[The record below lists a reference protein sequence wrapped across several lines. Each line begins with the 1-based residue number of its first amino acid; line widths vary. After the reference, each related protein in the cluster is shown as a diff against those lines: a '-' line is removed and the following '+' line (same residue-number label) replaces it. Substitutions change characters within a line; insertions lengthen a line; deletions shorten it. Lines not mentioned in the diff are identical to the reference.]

1 VDRPSS
7 DLSSS
12 PAPFSSATD
21 LLAALDKREVTSR
34 ELTAMYLER
43 IARLDGDLGAIVTL
57 DAERA
62 LAAAGAA
69 DDARAAGDAAP
80 LLGLPITV
88 KDCFEIEG
96 VVTTC
101 GLPQRV
107 GAVGER
113 DAPPVARLRAAG
125 AVVLGTTNT
134 PPILGDLQTANDV
147 RGRTVNPWNASRA
160 AGGSSGGSAA
170 AVAAGLSALDL
181 GSDLAGS
188 IRLPAAWCGVY
199 GLVPSYG
206 IVSKR
211 GHIPGKPSPFGRPDV
226 SVAGPIARSVDDLE
240 LALGVLIGPEDEDAI
255 AYRIELPPPRPIRRA
270 VMWTRDSHCPLGPEM
285 AAALDA
291 AAADLEAAGV
301 EVVSLDGTWDLD
313 EWEHVFFGA
322 WTAEIT
328 SQIDDEVAAASAPRV
343 AAVHAQRHKA
353 WLDNDE
359 RRRELQA
366 RMAAL
371 FTEVDALV
379 CPVTPLPAIAH
390 DLAGAPDARTIDVG
404 GITLPYWRLSS
415 WCGLP
420 MVARTPAVS
429 VPLPPRTSGLP
440 LAAQVIGPY
449 LEDRTALAAAR
460 LVATVSGGGY
470 RVPPAW

>member
-1 VDRPSS
+1 VV
-7 DLSSS
+7 S
-12 PAPFSSATD
+12 PFASATD
-21 LLAALDKREVTSR
+21 LLAALDKGEVTSF
-34 ELTAMYLER
+34 ELTSLYLDR
-43 IARLDGDLGAIVTL
+43 IALRDGDLGAIVTL

-62 LAAAGAA
+62 LAAARAA
-69 DDARAAGDAAP
+69 DEARATGRAAP
-80 LLGLPITV
+80 LLGLPITI

-101 GLPQRV
+101 GLPERQAAATV
-107 GAVGER
+107 GVR

-134 PPILGDLQTANDV
+134 PPYLGDLQSANDV
-147 RGRTVNPWNASRA
+147 RGRTVNPWDASRA

-170 AVAAGLSALDL
+170 AVAAGFSALDL

-188 IRLPAAWCGVY
+188 IRLPAAWCGVF

-211 GHIPGKPSPFGRPDV
+211 GHLPGKPGPLGRPDV

-240 LALGVLIGPEDEDAI
+240 LALDVLVGPEDEDAI
-255 AYRIELPPPRPIRRA
+255 AYRIELPPARPIRRVA
-270 VMWTRDSHCPLGPEM
+270 MWTRDAHCPVGTEM
-285 AAALDA
+285 AAALDTVA
-291 AAADLEAAGV
+291 AALDAAGV
-301 EVVSLDGTWDLD
+301 GVVSLDGIWDLD

-328 SQIDDEVAAASAPRV
+328 SQLDDDAAAASAPRV

-359 RRRELQA
+359 HRRVLQA

-371 FTEVDALV
+371 FTDVDALV

-390 DLAGAPDARTIDVG
+390 DLAGPPEERTVDVDG
-404 GITLPYWRLSS
+404 TTLPYWRLSS

-429 VPLPPRTSGLP
+429 VPLPPGPSGLP

-460 LVATVSGGGY
+460 LVATVSDGGY
-470 RVPPAW
+470 REPPGW